1 MTETEWLDI
10 FASNL
15 FEIMNERGYTQGD
28 LAEDTGLSEA
38 SISYYLNRR
47 RIPGIRAI
55 VNIAYV
61 LDVDV
66 AELIDF
72 GDRIEG

>member
-10 FASNL
+10 FSNNL
-15 FEIMNERGYTQGD
+15 LELMRERGYSQGD
-28 LAEDTGLSEA
+28 LADDTGLSKMA
-38 SISYYLNRR
+38 ISYYINKQ

-55 VNIAYV
+55 INIAYI
-61 LDVDV
+61 LDCDV
-66 AELIDF
+66 SELIDF